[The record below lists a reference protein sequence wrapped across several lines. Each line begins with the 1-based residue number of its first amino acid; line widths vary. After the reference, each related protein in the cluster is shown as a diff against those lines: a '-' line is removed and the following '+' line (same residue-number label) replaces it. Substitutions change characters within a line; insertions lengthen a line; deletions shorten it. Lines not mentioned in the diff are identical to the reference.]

1 MRLEGP
7 HHVPAVVRSPEPK
20 DYVDVA
26 ALPNCFDWRNH
37 PDGNNYC
44 TKDLNQHIPRY
55 CGSCWAHGSMSALAD
70 RIKIL
75 RKAVFP
81 DINLSIQVILNCG
94 TKIAGSC
101 WGGWAQGA
109 YQYVFEEGLPE
120 DTCQEYEAIDNVCSP
135 VHVCKNCA
143 WPPPPAGHDCWPMEE
158 GDFPRHYIKEYGN
171 VTGEAA
177 MMAEIFE
184 RGPIACEIDANPLE
198 NYTGGIIDVSA
209 CGPRRFP
216 RKEGLTQ
223 KKVPDSYEPDT
234 NHIISVAGWGTAED
248 GIKYWIVRNSWGTYW
263 GEGGWFRIVR
273 GKNNLLIESYCAW
286 AVPEPNDS
294 WDRAPKL
301 GACGVDGASV
311 AAPAS
316 TYSMQ

>member
-1 MRLEGP
+1 
-7 HHVPAVVRSPEPK
+7 
-20 DYVDVA
+20 
-26 ALPNCFDWRNH
+26 
-37 PDGNNYC
+37 
-44 TKDLNQHIPRY
+44 
-55 CGSCWAHGSMSALAD
+55 MSALAD

-120 DTCQEYEAIDNVCSP
+120 DTCQEYEAIDNQCSP
-135 VHVCKNCA
+135 VHTCKNCA
-143 WPPPPAGHDCWPMEE
+143 WPPPPAGHDCWPMAE
-158 GDFPRHYIKEYGN
+158 GDFPRHFIKEYGN

-209 CGPRRFP
+209 GGGDACGPRRE
-216 RKEGLTQ
+216 EGRLT
-223 KKVPDSYEPDT
+223 
-234 NHIISVAGWGTAED
+234 
-248 GIKYWIVRNSWGTYW
+248 
-263 GEGGWFRIVR
+263 
-273 GKNNLLIESYCAW
+273 
-286 AVPEPNDS
+286 
-294 WDRAPKL
+294 
-301 GACGVDGASV
+301 
-311 AAPAS
+311 
-316 TYSMQ
+316 